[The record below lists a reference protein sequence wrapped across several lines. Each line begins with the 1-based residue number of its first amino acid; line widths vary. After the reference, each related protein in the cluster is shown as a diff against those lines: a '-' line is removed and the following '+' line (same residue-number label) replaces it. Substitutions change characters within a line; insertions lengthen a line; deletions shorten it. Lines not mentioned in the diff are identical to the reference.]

1 MMRKDEIS
9 SKADKEEDEEE
20 GELKTTTTRKRR
32 ILKDAFY
39 DGSKEQQNP
48 MIIEAIKPKRQ
59 RMEFLE
65 FRRENFEGVGRP
77 QGDRG
82 REMFSMKSNTNT
94 SIKEE
99 KKYSS
104 EYYEAYGDARR
115 APLTVIHYTLHFLFT
130 R

>member
-1 MMRKDEIS
+1 MRKDEIS
-9 SKADKEEDEEE
+9 SKADKDEDEEE
-20 GELKTTTTRKRR
+20 GELKTTTTRKRL
-32 ILKDAFY
+32 IKDAFH
-39 DGSKEQQNP
+39 DGSIKEQQNP
-48 MIIEAIKPKRQ
+48 TVIEAIKPKRQ

-65 FRRENFEGVGRP
+65 FRRENLEGVGRP
-77 QGDRG
+77 RGDRG

-94 SIKEE
+94 LKKDE

-115 APLTVIHYTLHFLFT
+115 APLTVIHYTFRFLFM

>member
-1 MMRKDEIS
+1 MRKDEIS
-9 SKADKEEDEEE
+9 SKAAKDEDEEE
-20 GELKTTTTRKRR
+20 GELTTTTTRR
-32 ILKDAFY
+32 IKDARY
-39 DGSKEQQNP
+39 DGSKEQQP
-48 MIIEAIKPKRQ
+48 GMIIEAIKPKRQ

-65 FRRENFEGVGRP
+65 FRRENLEGVGRP
-77 QGDRG
+77 RGDRG

-94 SIKEE
+94 LKKDE

-115 APLTVIHYTLHFLFT
+115 APLTVIHYTFRFLFT